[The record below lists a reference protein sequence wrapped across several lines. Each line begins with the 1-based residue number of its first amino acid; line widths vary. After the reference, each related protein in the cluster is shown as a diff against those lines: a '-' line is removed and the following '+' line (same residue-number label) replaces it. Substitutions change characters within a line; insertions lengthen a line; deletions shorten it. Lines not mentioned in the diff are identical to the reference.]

1 MSQIIN
7 FFGHWIN
14 KPASNDADGIVSS
27 TRNAS
32 DPLQELN
39 YLQEVVFKINAAG
52 QWLFLN
58 EKWSEYTGY
67 SIDECLGKSWLS
79 HVHPQD
85 HDSCREYLRRVT
97 KGQPESLSAEIR
109 IITKENAF
117 RWVKM
122 RANVLPCEN
131 PQTFNLTGT
140 LTDISSEKSENERQI
155 ANYRALFSLISN
167 VPGMVYRCRYNRDWT
182 MEFVSAGCAD
192 LTGYDATHI
201 TNSTSAWSEIIHQEA
216 REYVWMTIQ
225 SAIQNQQPFE
235 LTYRI
240 TTAEGL
246 EKWVWERGAGNFSA
260 NGELLGL
267 EGLITDIT
275 DTKRQSLRIE
285 RDTLFDPDTHLA
297 TQHLFLNRIQ
307 HAIEIA
313 NESPNLQHDF
323 SVAVINI
330 SQHSNPGSETSTD
343 QKDKVAKEIGTRLNS
358 ILSPTTTVC
367 RLNENT
373 FGILLERCNTGGG
386 NRLSRTIRS
395 IQDCLKAPII
405 LDQSTFYTKASI
417 GVAQF
422 NDHKSNSDIMRDANR
437 ASVQAKELGANK
449 IEFADD
455 QQNINMASIL
465 GTESEL
471 TKALDTGQLQ
481 LIYQPLMA
489 PEKPNERALEIKIAW
504 QHPRRGLLAAEHFY
518 DHIDDLELTRKLGKF
533 ILNGINDLLV
543 SLPENLRSNQIYL
556 HGLGESVLNGELIRE
571 CVDTLNVLKNADNS
585 AQPLTFIID
594 IDDRLLANLSH
605 KNMAMLQQLHKHN
618 IGIAATGLKAVT
630 PYMELLS
637 LPGIQAIKLDMAAS
651 PLNES
656 SINTYNAMIACY
668 HSLNINVIAEG
679 VNTQEISTAIK
690 TSDFDFLQ
698 GSQIALDS
706 DSKQTK

>member
-14 KPASNDADGIVSS
+14 KSASIDAAGSVKSQYND
-27 TRNAS
+27 T

-39 YLQEVVFKINAAG
+39 YLQEVVFKINSTG
-52 QWLFLN
+52 HWLFLN
-58 EKWSEYTGY
+58 KKWSEYTDY

-85 HDSCREYLRRVT
+85 HDTCREYLRRVT
-97 KGQPESLSAEIR
+97 KGQPVSLSASIR

-117 RWVKM
+117 RWVKI
-122 RANVLPCEN
+122 RASVLPCEN

-140 LTDISSEKSENERQI
+140 LTDISAEKSENERQT

-167 VPGMVYRCRYNRDWT
+167 MPGMVYRCRYNRDWS

-192 LTGYDATHI
+192 LTGYDTDHI
-201 TNSTSAWSEIIHQEA
+201 TNSTNAWAEIIHPEA

-240 TTAEGL
+240 TTSEGL

-275 DTKRQSLRIE
+275 ATKRQSLRIE

-307 HAIEIA
+307 HAIELA
-313 NESPNLQHDF
+313 NESPNIHHDF

-330 SQHSNPGSETSTD
+330 RQYSNPVSETSSD
-343 QKDKVAKEIGTRLNS
+343 QKDQIAKEIGSRLHS
-358 ILSPTTTVC
+358 ILKPSTTLC
-367 RLNENT
+367 RLNENE
-373 FGILLERCNTGGG
+373 FGILLERCNSGGG

-395 IQDCLKAPII
+395 IQDCMKAPIN
-405 LDQSTFYTKASI
+405 LDQSSFYTKASI

-422 NDHKSNSDIMRDANR
+422 NNHKSNSDIMSDANR

-449 IEFADD
+449 IEFSDNK
-455 QQNINMASIL
+455 QNIRMAAIL

-471 TKALDTGQLQ
+471 TKALNTGQLQ
-481 LIYQPLMA
+481 LICQPLIA
-489 PEKPNERALEIKIAW
+489 PGKPKQRALEIKIAW
-504 QHPRRGLLAAEHFY
+504 QHPRRGLLTAEHFY
-518 DHIDDLELTRKLGKF
+518 PHIDNLELIRKLGKF
-533 ILNGINDLLV
+533 ILHGISDVLATV
-543 SLPENLRSNQIYL
+543 PEKLRSKQIYL
-556 HGLGESVLNGELIRE
+556 HGLGESVLNGELVRE
-571 CVDTLNVLKNADNS
+571 CIDTLSLLKDSNDP
-585 AQPLTFIID
+585 AQPMSFIID

-605 KNMAMLQQLHKHN
+605 QNLNTLQQLHKHN
-618 IGIAATGLKAVT
+618 VGIAATGLKAVT

-651 PLNES
+651 PLNENN
-656 SINTYNAMIACY
+656 INSYNAMIACY
-668 HSLNINVIAEG
+668 HSLNISVIAEG
-679 VNTQEISTAIK
+679 VNTPEISNAIK
-690 TSDFDFLQ
+690 TSAFDYLQ
-698 GSQIALDS
+698 GSQIAPDHDS
-706 DSKQTK
+706 NPK